1 MTDRNH
7 VVPPA
12 SFPLTET
19 DGKPT
24 EVMRKWMTRVTP
36 IYYGSGSPEGVL
48 EAPITSL
55 YMNTAGTAGSILY
68 IKRDQ
73 DVSGDRTQGW
83 ILV

>member
-12 SFPLTET
+12 QMLVPNE
-19 DGKPT
+19 DGTPST
-24 EVMRKWMTRVTP
+24 PMQRWMTSVTV
-36 IYYGSGSPEGVL
+36 IYYGSGSPEGVV
-48 EAPITSL
+48 EARINSL
-55 YMNTAGTAGSILY
+55 YMDTSGTAGSILY

-73 DVSGDRTQGW
+73 DVSGDRSQGW